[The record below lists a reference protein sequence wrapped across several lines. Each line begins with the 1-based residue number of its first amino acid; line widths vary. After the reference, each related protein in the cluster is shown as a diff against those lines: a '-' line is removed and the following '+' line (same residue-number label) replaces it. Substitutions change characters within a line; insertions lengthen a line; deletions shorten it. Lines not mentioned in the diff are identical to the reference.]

1 MGHTR
6 AYAMGTQEQMHGSMA
21 GTANDGSNA
30 EKLSLF
36 NLRTFTMY
44 NLLRNLQKA
53 YYLIHLNPNS
63 DRMFLIVSSM
73 PGFSFWKSFSS
84 LRAFG
89 KM

>member
-1 MGHTR
+1 
-6 AYAMGTQEQMHGSMA
+6 MGTQGLMPWAHKGRC
-21 GTANDGSNA
+21 TAAWQAQLMTATNA

-44 NLLRNLQKA
+44 NLLHNLQKA